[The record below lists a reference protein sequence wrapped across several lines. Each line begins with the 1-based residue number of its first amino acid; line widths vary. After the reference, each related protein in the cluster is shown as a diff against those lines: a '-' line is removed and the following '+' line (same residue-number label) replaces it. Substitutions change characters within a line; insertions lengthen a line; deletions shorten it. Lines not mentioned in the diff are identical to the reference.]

1 MKSKKGLKLI
11 TIVHLITIICRFK
24 YLSDGTEL
32 GWSMLEKDQGPEL
45 CVMTQT
51 IEYGKENG
59 GKGLKDV
66 WNAFLCKRFG
76 QVICQDKP

>member
-1 MKSKKGLKLI
+1 MKSKKELI
-11 TIVHLITIICRFK
+11 TTFQLITTLCRFK

-51 IEYGKENG
+51 IKYDKENG
-59 GKGLKDV
+59 VKCFKDV

-76 QVICQDKP
+76 QVICQEKP